1 MSYDFRVVSLNLRTK
16 HLYTSMCIILIVIR
30 KNLTKHLYTSMCI
43 ILIVIRKNLS
53 KFKSAYFFQSLKVSL
68 KFRN

>member
-1 MSYDFRVVSLNLRTK
+1 MSYYFRVVSLNLR
-16 HLYTSMCIILIVIR
+16 
-30 KNLTKHLYTSMCI
+30 TKHLYTSMCI

-68 KFRN
+68 KFRNDRCFISELV

>member
-16 HLYTSMCIILIVIR
+16 HLYTSMCIL
-30 KNLTKHLYTSMCI
+30 
-43 ILIVIRKNLS
+43 LIVIRKNLS
-53 KFKSAYFFQSLKVSL
+53 KIKSAYFFQSLKVSL

>member
-30 KNLTKHLYTSMCI
+30 KNLSEI
-43 ILIVIRKNLS
+43 
-53 KFKSAYFFQSLKVSL
+53 KSAYFFQSLNISL
-68 KFRN
+68 EFRSFGKKCFY

>member
-30 KNLTKHLYTSMCI
+30 KNL
-43 ILIVIRKNLS
+43 S
-53 KFKSAYFFQSLKVSL
+53 KFKSAYFFQSLSSTSL
-68 KFRN
+68 VCLTLTPFAISFIYALNFNG

>member
-30 KNLTKHLYTSMCI
+30 KNL
-43 ILIVIRKNLS
+43 S
-53 KFKSAYFFQSLKVSL
+53 KF
-68 KFRN
+68 

>member
-1 MSYDFRVVSLNLRTK
+1 MSYDFRVVSLILR
-16 HLYTSMCIILIVIR
+16 
-30 KNLTKHLYTSMCI
+30 TKHLYTSMCI

>member
-16 HLYTSMCIILIVIR
+16 HLYI
-30 KNLTKHLYTSMCI
+30 SMCI

-53 KFKSAYFFQSLKVSL
+53 EIKSSLFFSIIKNFIGLEI
-68 KFRN
+68 